1 MELMTR
7 LAFSRLRELVRRE
20 FEKKLEMP
28 KTLNYYLYKK
38 TSYIKK
44 DYLNTYKVAYLKE
57 DRADRIGKLDLNNV
71 KYNSYPPSKEE
82 SDNDN
87 SGKV

>member
-1 MELMTR
+1 M
-7 LAFSRLRELVRRE
+7 
-20 FEKKLEMP
+20 
-28 KTLNYYLYKK
+28 LNYYLYKK

-57 DRADRIGKLDLNNV
+57 DHIDRTGELDLNNV
-71 KYNSYPPSKEE
+71 EYNSYPLSKEE
-82 SDNDN
+82 SNNNN